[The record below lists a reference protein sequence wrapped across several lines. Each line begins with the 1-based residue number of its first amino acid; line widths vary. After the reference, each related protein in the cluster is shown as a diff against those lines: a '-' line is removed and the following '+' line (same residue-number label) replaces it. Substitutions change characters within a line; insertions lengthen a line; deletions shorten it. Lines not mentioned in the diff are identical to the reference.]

1 MPEGIVCSSP
11 HFSIKFKVKLA
22 CKRLKSIKRKVYN
35 LKKADFKAIN
45 YDLARVPWDSVLRNN
60 NIDTSLDIY
69 ESIFSS
75 ICDRHI
81 PKVTLKTSFQPP
93 WFDTELDSMCKKKN
107 KLLTKF
113 RSVVDPDTKN
123 KINEEIKKVRKN
135 IRKAN
140 TRKKLDNVVNNDDPA
155 LIKKKFWSFFKATSN
170 SCRIPETIHYGAKFR
185 SNNLDIGNL
194 FNKYFSDQF
203 SSPSKY
209 DIEIDFSN
217 DMFKDTKFDEKKLF
231 DLLKKMNSNK
241 AAGPDGIHSKL
252 MKMCAKGLA
261 KPLSIIFNISFS
273 HGSISKKI
281 EIGKCC
287 YYLQKG

>member
-1 MPEGIVCSSP
+1 MPQGTVCSSP
-11 HFSIKFKVKLA
+11 HFSIKFKVKMT

-35 LKKADFKAIN
+35 FKKADSKAIN
-45 YDLARVPWDSVLRNN
+45 DDLARVPWDSILRNN
-60 NIDTSLDIY
+60 DIDTSLDIF

-75 ICDRHI
+75 ICDKHI
-81 PKVTLKTSFQPP
+81 PKVTLKSSFQPP

-113 RSVVDPDTKN
+113 RKEVDPNAKN
-123 KINEEIKKVRKN
+123 RINEEIKKVRKN

-140 TRKKLDNVVNNDDPA
+140 TRKKLDNIVNEDDPA

-185 SNNLDIGNL
+185 SNNLDVGNL

-203 SSPSKY
+203 SSPSNY
-209 DIEIDFSN
+209 DIEINFSD
-217 DMFKDTKFDEKKLF
+217 DMFKDTKFDEKKVF
-231 DLLKKMNSNK
+231 DLLRKMNCNK

-252 MKMCAKGLA
+252 MKM
-261 KPLSIIFNISFS
+261 
-273 HGSISKKI
+273 
-281 EIGKCC
+281 
-287 YYLQKG
+287 